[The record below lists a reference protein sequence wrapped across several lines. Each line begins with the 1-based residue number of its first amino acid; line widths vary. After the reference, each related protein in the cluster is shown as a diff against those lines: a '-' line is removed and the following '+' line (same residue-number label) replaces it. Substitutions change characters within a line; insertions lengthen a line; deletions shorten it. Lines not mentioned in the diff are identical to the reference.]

1 VAPERANTPEQSHPE
16 RYYSEY
22 SPLAVEKMR
31 KLPREATS
39 TALAAIDAALKLGHR
54 PRVDSW
60 RKLSGRMW
68 ATVCSEC
75 GREVWLI
82 GPAGGWTYGGSAI
95 RESC

>member
-1 VAPERANTPEQSHPE
+1 VAAERASI
-16 RYYSEY
+16 
-22 SPLAVEKMR
+22 EKMR
-31 KLPREATS
+31 KLPIEADP
-39 TALAAIDAALKLGHR
+39 TAFAVIDAALKLGHR
-54 PRVDSW
+54 PRVASW